1 MKKKLFLTHEGFL
14 RNFEFKINRKM
25 LTASR
30 KKFIKILPKIK
41 EGYFKY
47 SKRSINF

>member
-1 MKKKLFLTHEGFL
+1 MKVFL

-41 EGYFKY
+41 EGCFKY
-47 SKRSINF
+47 FSKRSINF